1 MCIAPISDFA
11 YSVKYFSVTAS
22 IHKVIKQSTSAGL
35 WGERERLEWQQRFR
49 GETWDIKRL
58 QRSRLEFTVPRWSWS
73 GGRLPVPHQEGGG
86 GGGGWEEKWWVVH
99 VLLWTQCAYS
109 IIPVWLFRTWFSMTT
124 NDVSCFVLVNI
135 DLFQWAPPLFH
146 TVALVWSHQ
155 IRLWPKKAV
164 FGRFGPFWE
173 PSGAPG

>member
-1 MCIAPISDFA
+1 MRRKRKTWMATKIPRRNLR
-11 YSVKYFSVTAS
+11 YQEAS
-22 IHKVIKQSTSAGL
+22 TEPTWVHCSEVELVRRAATRSPSRG
-35 WGERERLEWQQRFR
+35 RRRRRLR
-49 GETWDIKRL
+49 GEMVSSACSPLNTM
-58 QRSRLEFTVPRWSWS
+58 
-73 GGRLPVPHQEGGG
+73 
-86 GGGGWEEKWWVVH
+86 
-99 VLLWTQCAYS
+99 QCAYS

-164 FGRFGPFWE
+164 LGRFGPFWG
-173 PSGAPG
+173 PSGTPVWPSLTRKTTKGKIMATR